1 MRQARRGGGTTVSGA
16 TVTISS
22 GDPYLGF
29 AHGGEADFRGRHGV
43 FYNFFS
49 APDFSVNVKT
59 EESRFFLHGN
69 KLTVDGTF
77 ITEAHVVVRNR
88 TPAHTKWANASFIAA
103 NLNDFNT
110 GWAFVQG
117 SCGGANFTRGLGS
130 PKKVCGGLT
139 VKTTFSGASFTVG
152 NWTLTVHGNY
162 VYGRISGPQH
172 RLDLAFKARGDA
184 PERSLPHGIIGQ
196 SFSST
201 APRHGKKDL
210 YPKEGRTVT
219 SAMAPP
225 LMPRMR

>member
-1 MRQARRGGGTTVSGA
+1 M
-16 TVTISS
+16 
-22 GDPYLGF
+22 
-29 AHGGEADFRGRHGV
+29 
-43 FYNFFS
+43 
-49 APDFSVNVKT
+49 
-59 EESRFFLHGN
+59 
-69 KLTVDGTF
+69 
-77 ITEAHVVVRNR
+77 VVRNR
-88 TPAHTKWANASFIAA
+88 KLAQTKWANASYIAA

-184 PERSLPHGIIGQ
+184 PARSLPHGIIGQ

-219 SAMAPP
+219 SAMAEGAIEGRAAQYEMPSPHATNFAFSRFEGAEAPAPRLSPP
-225 LMPRMR
+225 LADMEASATERSD

>member
-1 MRQARRGGGTTVSGA
+1 M
-16 TVTISS
+16 
-22 GDPYLGF
+22 
-29 AHGGEADFRGRHGV
+29 
-43 FYNFFS
+43 
-49 APDFSVNVKT
+49 
-59 EESRFFLHGN
+59 
-69 KLTVDGTF
+69 
-77 ITEAHVVVRNR
+77 VVRNR
-88 TPAHTKWANASFIAA
+88 KLAQTKWANASYIAA

-184 PERSLPHGIIGQ
+184 PARSVPHGIVGQ
-196 SFSST
+196 VRERGGGRGRACREWQRDTTSPATLSDLRLLPLVLLVDGP
-201 APRHGKKDL
+201 APWE
-210 YPKEGRTVT
+210 EGRLSQGGPHRDLCDGFCIASAQPHNLT
-219 SAMAPP
+219 STCTLP
-225 LMPRMR
+225 L